1 MFVDGMELTI
11 ALKYVLKI
19 DRIRIL
25 AYSLYAYGFPLLIV
39 ILSLSLLIQEDSF
52 AKKYVLIYESSFI
65 IEVDQRTMN
74 LYI

>member
-1 MFVDGMELTI
+1 MFVDGMELII

-39 ILSLSLLIQEDSF
+39 ILSMSLATQEHYFD
-52 AKKYVLIYESSFI
+52 KKYVLF
-65 IEVDQRTMN
+65 
-74 LYI
+74 